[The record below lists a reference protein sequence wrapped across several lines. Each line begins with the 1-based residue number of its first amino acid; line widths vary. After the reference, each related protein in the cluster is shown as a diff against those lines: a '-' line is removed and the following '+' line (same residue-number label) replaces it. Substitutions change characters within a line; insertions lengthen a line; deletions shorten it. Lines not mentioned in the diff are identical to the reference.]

1 MAPLR
6 NPRHEKFS
14 QLVAS
19 GVRPKE
25 AYTSVG
31 YKPTGAKQAASRLL
45 TKVDVR
51 ARVSELQEN
60 AARSAAEAVILN
72 RERVLNR
79 LSQLSYEAERNGQY
93 SAAAKCEELIGREI
107 GMFARTDLEALWDG
121 DPARLTPA
129 QLDVIIT
136 ALARRVYGDN
146 PQAIAEAKKAM
157 LEGRELPPPPAVIET
172 TAEPA

>member
-1 MAPLR
+1 MS

-45 TKVDVR
+45 TNVDVR
-51 ARVSELQEN
+51 ERVSELQET
-60 AARSAAEAVILN
+60 AARSSAESLVLN

-79 LSQLSYEAERNGQY
+79 LSELSYAAQRNGHF
-93 SAAAKCEELIGREI
+93 SAAAKCEELIGREV
-107 GMFARTDLEALWDG
+107 GMFDRVQHFIHINDFDPEKLTADQLEKLMDAWLLKAYGG
-121 DPARLTPA
+121 D
-129 QLDVIIT
+129 
-136 ALARRVYGDN
+136 
-146 PQAIAEAKKAM
+146 QAAVAEAKRQLM
-157 LEGRELPPPPAVIET
+157 GEPAPTVIET
-172 TAEPA
+172 TAEPVS